1 VTGTTGTTGGG
12 VVVKE
17 TDPSDTIFVVV
28 LGLDTDTGKFIL
40 FFCWID
46 RIKIK
51 SFFFQDGDI
60 CILIYFDIF

>member
-1 VTGTTGTTGGG
+1 VTGTTGTTGG

-40 FFCWID
+40 FFCWILLD
-46 RIKIK
+46 RSNK
-51 SFFFQDGDI
+51 D
-60 CILIYFDIF
+60 